1 MSVFWEWFW
10 PVLTA
15 AGFTL
20 IGAGL
25 HLLVAR
31 LRTGGAQ
38 RGAAEILQAAQRD
51 AEVIRKEAQLAGRDE
66 MLRKREQAE
75 SGLQQRQLVLSAA
88 ADRLSRQDERLE
100 REEQRLEERAQAL
113 DVRAQQLETAR
124 ATLTTEQE
132 KLTAVMAAL
141 RQRLEAAANLSAA
154 QARAELLASL
164 QAEISSESAD
174 WLRQA
179 QADAQ
184 ATATQEARRLLLDV
198 LPRVAVDHI
207 SDITTVAVR
216 LPDESM
222 KGRII
227 GREGRNIRALE
238 LATGVSVIIDDSPEV
253 VVLSSFDPIRREVAK
268 VALERLVADG
278 RINPA
283 LIEETVDRVAAEVDG
298 LILQAGQDALTE
310 LQLAPAAAEVAQA
323 LGRLKFRTSYA
334 QNLLQHARETAHVA
348 GLLAA
353 ELGLNVAIAK
363 RAGLFHDL
371 GKAATQEAGGPHAE
385 IGADL
390 LQRAGESAEVV
401 AAVRTH
407 HVETAQANVYAA
419 LVAVADA
426 VTAARPGAR
435 SDTTE
440 PFLLRLKNLEEIAA
454 AEPGVVRSLAMQ
466 AGRELRIFV
475 EPTAV
480 DDAAA
485 IQLARRIAQE
495 IEARV
500 DHPGPIKVTVIR
512 ELRCVEYVR

>member
-20 IGAGL
+20 IGVGL
-25 HLLVAR
+25 HMLVVR
-31 LRTGGAQ
+31 LRSRSAQ

-51 AEVIRKEAQLAGRDE
+51 AEVIRKEAQLAARDE
-66 MLRKREQAE
+66 LLRKREQAE
-75 SGLQQRQLVLSAA
+75 SDLQQRQLVLSAA

-113 DVRAQQLETAR
+113 DVRAQQLEAAR
-124 ATLTTEQE
+124 ATLTAEQE
-132 KLTAVMAAL
+132 KLAATMATAQ
-141 RQRLEAAANLSAA
+141 QRLETAAHLTAD
-154 QARAELLASL
+154 QARAELRAGL
-164 QAEISSESAD
+164 QEEIAAETAD
-174 WLRQA
+174 WLRKA
-179 QADAQ
+179 QAAARAEAAHD
-184 ATATQEARRLLLDV
+184 ARRLLMDV
-198 LPRVAVDHI
+198 LPRVAVDHV
-207 SDITTVAVR
+207 SEITTVAVR

-238 LATGVSVIIDDSPEV
+238 LATEVSVIIDDSPEV

-283 LIEETVDRVAAEVDG
+283 LIEEMVDKVAAEVDG

-310 LQLAPAAAEVAQA
+310 LNLAPAAGEVVRA
-323 LGRLKFRTSYA
+323 LGRLKFRTSFA
-334 QNLLQHARETAHVA
+334 QNVLQHARETAHVA

-353 ELGLNVAIAK
+353 ELGLNADIAK

-390 LQRAGESAEVV
+390 LQHAGESAEVV

-407 HVETAQANVYAA
+407 HVETAPANVYAA

-440 PFLLRLKNLEEIAA
+440 QFLQRLKNLEEIAA

-485 IQLARRIAQE
+485 IQLARRIAQQ
-495 IEARV
+495 IETRV
-500 DHPGPIKVTVIR
+500 DSPGPIKVTVIR

>member
-1 MSVFWEWFW
+1 M
-10 PVLTA
+10 
-15 AGFTL
+15 
-20 IGAGL
+20 
-25 HLLVAR
+25 
-31 LRTGGAQ
+31 
-38 RGAAEILQAAQRD
+38 
-51 AEVIRKEAQLAGRDE
+51 
-66 MLRKREQAE
+66 
-75 SGLQQRQLVLSAA
+75 
-88 ADRLSRQDERLE
+88 E

-113 DVRAQQLETAR
+113 DVRAQQLEAAR
-124 ATLTTEQE
+124 ATLTAEQE
-132 KLTAVMAAL
+132 KLAATMATAQ
-141 RQRLEAAANLSAA
+141 QRLETAAHLTAD
-154 QARAELLASL
+154 QARAELRAGL
-164 QAEISSESAD
+164 QEEIAAETAD
-174 WLRQA
+174 WLRKA
-179 QADAQ
+179 QAAARAEAAHD
-184 ATATQEARRLLLDV
+184 ARRLLMDV
-198 LPRVAVDHI
+198 LPRVAVDHV
-207 SDITTVAVR
+207 SEITTVAVR

-238 LATGVSVIIDDSPEV
+238 LATGVFVIIYDSPEV
-253 VVLSSFDPIRREVAK
+253 VVLSSVDLIRREVAK
-268 VALERLVADG
+268 VALERLVAAW

-283 LIEETVDRVAAEVDG
+283 LIEEMVDKVAAEVDG

-310 LQLAPAAAEVAQA
+310 LNLAPAAGEVVRA
-323 LGRLKFRTSYA
+323 LGRLKFRTSFA
-334 QNLLQHARETAHVA
+334 QSLQHARETAHVA

-353 ELGLNVAIAK
+353 ELGLNADIAK

-390 LQRAGESAEVV
+390 LQHAGESAEVV

-407 HVETAQANVYAA
+407 HVETAPANVYAA

-440 PFLLRLKNLEEIAA
+440 QFLQRLKNLEEIAA

-485 IQLARRIAQE
+485 IQLARRIAQQ
-495 IEARV
+495 IETRV
-500 DHPGPIKVTVIR
+500 DSPGPIKVTVIR